1 MPQAAVLIL
10 ATVLLSGV
18 SYGAENYELDIFG
31 SLDVENLWY
40 PQTGA
45 HAEQRA
51 YATGFVAEPKLFL
64 TDYDGSWS
72 IQIAPFF
79 RYDSADSQR
88 THVDLRE
95 AYFLVFGEIGDGEWE
110 LRLGVDRV
118 FWGVTE
124 SQHLVDIINQTDLV
138 ENPNRENKLG
148 QPMAHLTWST
158 ERGIMEFFAL
168 TYHRARTFPGVHG
181 RLRSSILID
190 DEHIEYESAAGEWH
204 VDLAGRYSNSFGPF
218 DVGLSVFDGASRDPF
233 FMPRLDAHGAL
244 KLVQHYEQIRQ
255 YSMDAQLTIESWLF
269 KLEALRREGAS
280 NLMGAKEDYTA
291 FVVGGEYTFN
301 SFLGSVADFGLLA
314 EWNYDLRREREH
326 SSTEFQNDLFLAVRL
341 ALNDTQSTDLI
352 AGILA
357 DMDYSTRTLSMVL
370 RRRISD
376 QWSLN
381 LETIVFMDV
390 DEDDIIYETRRD
402 SFIAL
407 NLTYNF

>member
-1 MPQAAVLIL
+1 MPQVAFLIL
-10 ATVLLSGV
+10 ATVLLTGTC
-18 SYGAENYELDIFG
+18 YGADNYELDIYG
-31 SLDVENLWY
+31 SLDIENLWY
-40 PQTGA
+40 PNKGA
-45 HAEQRA
+45 HADQRA
-51 YATGFVAEPKLFL
+51 YATGIVAAPEFYLS
-64 TDYDGSWS
+64 DYGNWS
-72 IQIAPFF
+72 FTIEPFF

-88 THVDLRE
+88 THADLRK
-95 AYFLVFGEIGDGEWE
+95 AYYLVFGEIGDGEWE

-138 ENPNRENKLG
+138 DNPNKESKLG

-204 VDLAGRYSNSFGPF
+204 VDLAARYSNSFGPF
-218 DVGLSVFDGASRDPF
+218 DVGISVFDGTSREPF
-233 FMPRLDAHGAL
+233 FMPHLDAHGAL
-244 KLVQHYEQIRQ
+244 TLVQHYKQIRQ

-280 NLMGAKEDYTA
+280 NLMGVKDDYTA
-291 FVVGGEYTFN
+291 FVLGGEYTFN
-301 SFLGSVADFGLLA
+301 SIWGSVADLGLLC
-314 EWNYDLRREREH
+314 EWNYDQRGKREH

-357 DMDYSTRTLSMVL
+357 DMDHNTITLSMVL
-370 RRRISD
+370 KRRITD

-390 DEDDIIYETRRD
+390 DEEDIIYETRQD